1 MSGWHDKAPPGPAS
15 ALLLVLAVVVGVG
28 MVFLGLRVL
37 TGPSL
42 GSSPLNPAL
51 SDRIGRVFLVPGAVD
66 VLAAAT
72 ALVVRRRRPVWARGL
87 MVTAAA
93 SLFVAGLVVIVG
105 VVALPMLLVG
115 AGLLVAAFTDE
126 EPGPKI
132 RWEGR

>member
-15 ALLLVLAVVVGVG
+15 AVLLVLAVLVGVG
-28 MVFLGLRVL
+28 MVWLGVRVL
-37 TGPSL
+37 GAGQL
-42 GSSPLNPAL
+42 GSPLNPAV

-66 VLAAAT
+66 VLAALT
-72 ALVVRRRRPVWARGL
+72 ALGVRRRRPVLARGL
-87 MVTAAA
+87 MVAAA
-93 SLFVAGLVVIVG
+93 VALLVAGIVVIVG
-105 VVALPMLLVG
+105 VVAVPLLLVA